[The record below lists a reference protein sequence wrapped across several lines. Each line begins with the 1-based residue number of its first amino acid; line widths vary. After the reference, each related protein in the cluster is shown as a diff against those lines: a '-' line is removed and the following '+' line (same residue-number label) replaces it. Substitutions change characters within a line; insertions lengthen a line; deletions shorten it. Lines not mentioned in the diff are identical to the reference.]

1 MPLIFVCFNSIPVD
15 VRELESEGFVTVPE
29 PVWVALPETVV
40 DDVIKVRCWAY
51 EPACEYLYP
60 KKWVFLNNRDMCAQS
75 WAHAIHFSEK
85 YTNLEE
91 FWNTFRQKIF
101 IYPKLRENSL

>member
-1 MPLIFVCFNSIPVD
+1 MLLGVLLRNWF
-15 VRELESEGFVTVPE
+15 GFPC
-29 PVWVALPETVV
+29 
-40 DDVIKVRCWAY
+40 CWAY

-101 IYPKLRENSL
+101 IYPKLREKTNKKKSEKKSEKTSRKKKEN